1 MGKPLWVSVFL
12 LLLLSQGGV
21 WASDLSEYH
30 YAAATI
36 KWQAG
41 DLQGCLADLWVAASE
56 DPNNPDIQL
65 LLGRVL
71 LQTKEVNRALAAL
84 QKAVDLDPQG
94 AEAPFYLALAC
105 SDSGDLQRALLYFEK
120 ARTLDPSLTQV
131 CLYREGIAL
140 LQLNSRSV
148 AREKFEEARRIDP
161 ESVYGRSAQ
170 DYLRL
175 LQVKCLNLSATA
187 GIEWDSNVILKPEE
201 GTYHYHLPKKSDW
214 SVPILL
220 AAEYRPWTGSKG
232 VVGLRYNF
240 YQNLHFRLHDYDVT
254 NNAGEVFAAY
264 NWGPLSIRP
273 HYRYEY
279 TQLHWNPFSQ
289 VHEGGLDLYIPE
301 TASLS
306 LQPFYRYQYRDFLY
320 PINPE
325 NDRDGSFHQAGAFQY
340 LYFSEGKSYF
350 RLGGLYER
358 DFPEGKNYDEV
369 GGKAMAGFR
378 LHLPLSMTFNAE
390 GEYGRLFFR
399 QLNTLFHRH
408 RTDTLYSY
416 YLQLRK
422 DFLWGLSASVRFTHL
437 INDSTIKDFEYHRT
451 ISSLFLSWNF

>member
-120 ARTLDPSLTQV
+120 ARTLDPSLGQV

-232 VVGLRYNF
+232 VVGLR
-240 YQNLHFRLHDYDVT
+240 
-254 NNAGEVFAAY
+254 
-264 NWGPLSIRP
+264 
-273 HYRYEY
+273 
-279 TQLHWNPFSQ
+279 
-289 VHEGGLDLYIPE
+289 
-301 TASLS
+301 
-306 LQPFYRYQYRDFLY
+306 
-320 PINPE
+320 
-325 NDRDGSFHQAGAFQY
+325 
-340 LYFSEGKSYF
+340 
-350 RLGGLYER
+350 
-358 DFPEGKNYDEV
+358 
-369 GGKAMAGFR
+369 
-378 LHLPLSMTFNAE
+378 
-390 GEYGRLFFR
+390 
-399 QLNTLFHRH
+399 
-408 RTDTLYSY
+408 
-416 YLQLRK
+416 
-422 DFLWGLSASVRFTHL
+422 
-437 INDSTIKDFEYHRT
+437 
-451 ISSLFLSWNF
+451 